1 MSRGFVK
8 DGDIEEVPAVE
19 RRAWI
24 PDGVANLVT
33 PEGLASLNAE
43 RDDIIARRDSA
54 SGNETD
60 IRIIRNYLNAKLQLL
75 EERIFSAVVPRIG
88 EQPGKVGFG
97 AFVTVRINGGKN
109 RTFRIVGAD
118 EADAAKGLVSF
129 FSPVAKAIAGRSA
142 GETVTSGLPAG
153 DREVEIVEVSYEPLQ
168 LTVQEIPGIPKSKF
182 PDSGQPGVTG
192 LAPRGD
198 KPHSGPDPARP
209 VEGPGLLSSLTA
221 STSVSHATQPVNPAK
236 AGISPSPRRDD
247 PFEILPLVNDRGVT
261 VGKATRKECHNGTKL
276 LHPVVHLHLFNSDG
290 ALYLQKR
297 PEWKDIQ
304 PGKWDTA
311 VGGHVAFGEPV
322 GDALRREAREEIG
335 LEPIEPV
342 LLGRYIFES
351 ARDREYV
358 YVYRA
363 VSDVAPEPGDEI
375 EEGRFWT
382 PEEIAAN
389 FGKKVFTPNFELE
402 YKRFFENK

>member
-19 RRAWI
+19 QRAWI

-43 RDDIIARRDSA
+43 REEIIARRDSA

-60 IRIIRNYLNAKLQLL
+60 LRITRNYLNAKLQLL
-75 EERIFSAVVPRIG
+75 EERISSAVVPQIG
-88 EQPGKVGFG
+88 EQPGRVGFG
-97 AFVTVRINGGKN
+97 AYVTVRINGGKN

-129 FSPVAKAIAGRSA
+129 FSPVAKAIAGRGA

-153 DREVEIVEVSYEPLQ
+153 NREVEIVEVSYEPLP
-168 LTVQEIPGIPKSKF
+168 LT
-182 PDSGQPGVTG
+182 
-192 LAPRGD
+192 LAQAQ
-198 KPHSGPDPARP
+198 ARP
-209 VEGPGLLSSLTA
+209 VHIHNHHSARPVADDVSAVREAAAKVLSEEAGRPESA
-221 STSVSHATQPVNPAK
+221 PVK
-236 AGISPSPRRDD
+236 RDD
-247 PFEILPLVNDRGVT
+247 PFEMLPLVNERGVT

-297 PEWKDIQ
+297 PDWKEIQ

-311 VGGHVAFGEPV
+311 VGGHIAFGEPV
-322 GDALRREAREEIG
+322 GDALRREVREEIG
-335 LEPIEPV
+335 LEAFEPV
-342 LLGRYIFES
+342 LLGKYIFES

-363 VSDVAPEPGDEI
+363 VSDVAPVPSDEL

-382 PEEIAAN
+382 PEELAAN

-402 YKRFFENK
+402 YKKFFGKK

>member
-19 RRAWI
+19 QRAWI
-24 PDGVANLVT
+24 PDGVVNLVT

-43 RDDIIARRDSA
+43 REDIIARRDSA

-60 IRIIRNYLNAKLQLL
+60 LRITRNYLNAKLQLL
-75 EERIFSAVVPRIG
+75 EERISSAVVPQIG
-88 EQPGKVGFG
+88 EQPGRVGFG
-97 AFVTVRINGGKN
+97 AYVTVRINGGKN

-129 FSPVAKAIAGRSA
+129 FSPVAKAIAGRGA

-153 DREVEIVEVSYEPLQ
+153 NREVEIVEVSYEPLP
-168 LTVQEIPGIPKSKF
+168 LT
-182 PDSGQPGVTG
+182 
-192 LAPRGD
+192 LAQAQ
-198 KPHSGPDPARP
+198 ARP
-209 VEGPGLLSSLTA
+209 VHIHNHHSARSVADDVLAIRETA
-221 STSVSHATQPVNPAK
+221 AK
-236 AGISPSPRRDD
+236 VPSEEAGRPESAPIKRDD
-247 PFEILPLVNDRGVT
+247 PFEMLPLVNERGVT

-297 PEWKDIQ
+297 PDWKEIQ

-311 VGGHVAFGEPV
+311 VGGHIAFGEPV
-322 GDALRREAREEIG
+322 GDALRREVREEIG
-335 LEPIEPV
+335 LEAFEPV
-342 LLGRYIFES
+342 LLGKYIFES

-363 VSDVAPEPGDEI
+363 VSDVTPVPSDEL

-382 PEEIAAN
+382 PEELAAN

-402 YKRFFENK
+402 YKKFFGNK

>member
-19 RRAWI
+19 QRAWI

-43 RDDIIARRDSA
+43 REDIIARRDSA

-60 IRIIRNYLNAKLQLL
+60 LRITRNYLNAKLQLL
-75 EERIFSAVVPRIG
+75 EERISSAVVPQIG
-88 EQPGKVGFG
+88 EQPGRVGFG
-97 AFVTVRINGGKN
+97 AYVTVRINGGKN

-129 FSPVAKAIAGRSA
+129 FSPVAKAIAGRAA

-153 DREVEIVEVSYEPLQ
+153 NREVEIVEVSYEPLP
-168 LTVQEIPGIPKSKF
+168 LT
-182 PDSGQPGVTG
+182 
-192 LAPRGD
+192 LAQAQ
-198 KPHSGPDPARP
+198 ARP
-209 VEGPGLLSSLTA
+209 VHIHNHHSARPVA
-221 STSVSHATQPVNPAK
+221 DDVSVVREAAAKVPSEEAGRPESAPVK
-236 AGISPSPRRDD
+236 KDD
-247 PFEILPLVNDRGVT
+247 PFEMLPLVNERGVT

-297 PEWKDIQ
+297 PDWKEIQ

-322 GDALRREAREEIG
+322 GDALRREVREEIG
-335 LEPIEPV
+335 LEAFEPV
-342 LLGRYIFES
+342 LLGKYIFES

-363 VSDVAPEPGDEI
+363 VSDVTPVPSDEL

-382 PEEIAAN
+382 HEELAAN

-402 YKRFFENK
+402 YKKFFGNK

>member
-1 MSRGFVK
+1 M
-8 DGDIEEVPAVE
+8 EQ
-19 RRAWI
+19 RAWI

-43 RDDIIARRDSA
+43 REDIIARRDSA

-60 IRIIRNYLNAKLQLL
+60 LRITRNYLNAKLQLL
-75 EERIFSAVVPRIG
+75 EERISSAVVSQIG
-88 EQPGKVGFG
+88 EQPGRVGFG
-97 AFVTVRINGGKN
+97 AYVTVRINGGKN

-129 FSPVAKAIAGRSA
+129 FSPVAKAIAGRGA

-153 DREVEIVEVSYEPLQ
+153 NREVEIVEVSYEPLP
-168 LTVQEIPGIPKSKF
+168 LT
-182 PDSGQPGVTG
+182 
-192 LAPRGD
+192 LAQAQ
-198 KPHSGPDPARP
+198 ARP
-209 VEGPGLLSSLTA
+209 VHIHNNHSARPVADDVSAARETA
-221 STSVSHATQPVNPAK
+221 AKVPSEEAGRPESAPVK
-236 AGISPSPRRDD
+236 RDD
-247 PFEILPLVNDRGVT
+247 PFEMLPLVNERGVT

-297 PEWKDIQ
+297 PDWKEIQ

-311 VGGHVAFGEPV
+311 VGGHIAFGEPV
-322 GDALRREAREEIG
+322 GDALRREVREEIG
-335 LEPIEPV
+335 LETFEPV
-342 LLGRYIFES
+342 LLGKYIFES

-363 VSDVAPEPGDEI
+363 VSDVTPVPSDEL

-382 PEEIAAN
+382 PEELAAN

-402 YKRFFENK
+402 YKKFFGKK

>member
-19 RRAWI
+19 QRAWI

-43 RDDIIARRDSA
+43 REEIIARRDSA

-60 IRIIRNYLNAKLQLL
+60 LRITRNYLNAKLQLL
-75 EERIFSAVVPRIG
+75 EERISSAVVPQIG
-88 EQPGKVGFG
+88 EQPGRVGFG
-97 AFVTVRINGGKN
+97 AYVTVRINGGKN

-129 FSPVAKAIAGRSA
+129 FSPVAKAIAGRGA

-153 DREVEIVEVSYEPLQ
+153 NREVEIVEVSYEPLP
-168 LTVQEIPGIPKSKF
+168 LTHAQA
-182 PDSGQPGVTG
+182 Q
-192 LAPRGD
+192 
-198 KPHSGPDPARP
+198 ARP
-209 VEGPGLLSSLTA
+209 VHIHNHHSARPVADDVSAVRETA
-221 STSVSHATQPVNPAK
+221 AKVPSEEAGRPESAPVK
-236 AGISPSPRRDD
+236 RDD
-247 PFEILPLVNDRGVT
+247 PFEMLPLVNERGVT

-297 PEWKDIQ
+297 PDWKEIQ

-311 VGGHVAFGEPV
+311 VGGHIAFGEPV
-322 GDALRREAREEIG
+322 GDALRREVKEEIG
-335 LEPIEPV
+335 LESFEPV
-342 LLGRYIFES
+342 LLGKYIFES

-363 VSDVAPEPGDEI
+363 VSDVAPVPSDEL

-382 PEEIAAN
+382 PEELAAN

-402 YKRFFENK
+402 YKKFFGKK

>member
-19 RRAWI
+19 QRAWI

-43 RDDIIARRDSA
+43 REDIIARRDSA

-60 IRIIRNYLNAKLQLL
+60 LRITRNYLNAKLQLL
-75 EERIFSAVVPRIG
+75 EERISSAVVPQIG
-88 EQPGKVGFG
+88 EQPGRVGFG
-97 AFVTVRINGGKN
+97 AYVTVRINGGKN

-129 FSPVAKAIAGRSA
+129 FSPVAKAIAGRGA

-153 DREVEIVEVSYEPLQ
+153 NREVEIVEVSYEPLP
-168 LTVQEIPGIPKSKF
+168 LT
-182 PDSGQPGVTG
+182 
-192 LAPRGD
+192 LAQAQ
-198 KPHSGPDPARP
+198 ARP
-209 VEGPGLLSSLTA
+209 VHIHNHHSARPVADDVSAVRETA
-221 STSVSHATQPVNPAK
+221 AKVPSEETGRLESAPVK
-236 AGISPSPRRDD
+236 RDD
-247 PFEILPLVNDRGVT
+247 PFEMLPLVNERGVT

-276 LHPVVHLHLFNSDG
+276 LHPVVHLHLFNGDG

-297 PEWKDIQ
+297 PDWKEIQ

-311 VGGHVAFGEPV
+311 VGGHIAFGEPV
-322 GDALRREAREEIG
+322 GDALRREVREEIG
-335 LEPIEPV
+335 LETFEPV
-342 LLGRYIFES
+342 LLGKYIFES

-363 VSDVAPEPGDEI
+363 VSDVTPVPSDEL

-382 PEEIAAN
+382 PEELAAN

-402 YKRFFENK
+402 YKKFFGKK

>member
-19 RRAWI
+19 QRAWI

-43 RDDIIARRDSA
+43 REEIIARRDSA

-60 IRIIRNYLNAKLQLL
+60 LRITRNYLNAKLQLL
-75 EERIFSAVVPRIG
+75 EERISSAVVPQIG
-88 EQPGKVGFG
+88 EQPGRVGFG
-97 AFVTVRINGGKN
+97 AYVTVRINGGKN

-129 FSPVAKAIAGRSA
+129 FSPVAKAIAGRAA

-153 DREVEIVEVSYEPLQ
+153 NREVEIVEVSYEPLP
-168 LTVQEIPGIPKSKF
+168 LT
-182 PDSGQPGVTG
+182 
-192 LAPRGD
+192 LAQAQ
-198 KPHSGPDPARP
+198 ARP
-209 VEGPGLLSSLTA
+209 VHIHNHHSARPVA
-221 STSVSHATQPVNPAK
+221 DDVSAVRETVAK
-236 AGISPSPRRDD
+236 ASAEEAGRPESAPVKRDD
-247 PFEILPLVNDRGVT
+247 PFEILPLVNERGVT

-297 PEWKDIQ
+297 PDWKEIQ

-311 VGGHVAFGEPV
+311 VGGHIAFGEPV
-322 GDALRREAREEIG
+322 GDALRREVREEIG
-335 LEPIEPV
+335 LETFEPV
-342 LLGRYIFES
+342 LLGKYIFES

-358 YVYRA
+358 YVYHA
-363 VSDVAPEPGDEI
+363 VSDVAPVPSDEL

-382 PEEIAAN
+382 PEELAAN

-402 YKRFFENK
+402 YKKFFGKK